1 MQVNFLLKKTY
12 ALYMT
17 KSSATP
23 GCRFNSLDNSHKRI
37 SAALLV
43 TVHETIL
50 FCENRFSDFTKGCQ
64 NQQKLSDK

>member
-1 MQVNFLLKKTY
+1 MQVNFLLKKAY

-17 KSSATP
+17 MSSATL
-23 GCRFNSLDNSHKRI
+23 GCRFNSLDNSHMRI

-43 TVHETIL
+43 TVHETHV
-50 FCENRFSDFTKGCQ
+50 FCENRLSDFTEDSQ